1 MMKRILLIACMLLA
15 LVPAMGQRSD
25 SLRVVNARWQVDS
38 LDGMVLKR
46 KHFAHKDCLGS
57 NQYICVLEI
66 PANSSRQLALSCEPV
81 RTPTSAQAM
90 KHKACAAINGSFFD
104 MEFHNPICYLK
115 INGKELG
122 VNTPQKVDSVHR
134 KYYQYG
140 LMLLKDGRPQMVVPD
155 SARLWEQSLEADD
168 IMTAG
173 PMLVLDGRLV
183 PQRTDKT
190 FVSDRHNRTAVGVKS
205 DGTTVLVTVDG
216 RSKESE
222 GLSLPDFCRLLRYL
236 GCRDALNMDG
246 GGSTTMYVAGKPN
259 DGIVNHPSDN
269 RRYDCK
275 GERGVSNCILV
286 L

>member
-81 RTPTSAQAM
+81 RTPTSVQAM

-104 MEFHNPICYLK
+104 MELHNPICYLK

-190 FVSDRHNRTAVGVKS
+190 FVSDR
-205 DGTTVLVTVDG
+205 
-216 RSKESE
+216 KESE